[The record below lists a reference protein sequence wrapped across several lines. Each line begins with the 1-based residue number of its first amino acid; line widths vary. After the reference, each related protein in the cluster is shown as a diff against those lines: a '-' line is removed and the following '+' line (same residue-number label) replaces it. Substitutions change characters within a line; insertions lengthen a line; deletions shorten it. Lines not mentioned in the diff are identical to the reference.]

1 MFGKKMMSVLTL
13 TIMIMSLVVGSV
25 SADSFVNVDI
35 VDFEINGR
43 TMTEDKVLEVELG
56 DVLEIDMEV
65 MCTAEVDEAISDYCA
80 EGVEIGARL
89 VYKYSEHDNNI
100 ADWTNDFKL
109 HNGVTALKSLEV
121 QVPYEMNTDEMS
133 LHIYVAD
140 QHGSYTQKYDIDVV
154 GVDNSDAIRFVK
166 TQLNYP
172 VLKAGEIRSI
182 TPKVVVKNYGTEDFD
197 DVYLTVRIPALGVQ
211 QELQS
216 IELDA
221 GEERVFEDLW
231 LRIPSDAEAGVYT
244 VEYLVEFDRYEN
256 VEAFDKLTIEAGE
269 ETSET
274 ENTKTV
280 VTVPD
285 TQSLVVGGAGVAYP
299 VVIANMGN
307 DAKSY
312 VLTVQGVESWGTSRI
327 DPVATIVVPA
337 GETVTAFLYVSANEN
352 AVAGD
357 KVFQLTINDGKESKQ
372 IPLTANVAEA
382 EGNWDGLKT
391 VLEVGLIVLV
401 IILIVIGLIVG
412 FNKLRGNDEEDDE
425 DKTYY

>member
-1 MFGKKMMSVLTL
+1 MFGKKIMSVFTL
-13 TIMIMSLVVGSV
+13 AIMILSLGGLVV
-25 SADSFVNVDI
+25 ADSFVNVNI

-43 TMTEDKVLEVELG
+43 TMTTDKVLEVELG
-56 DVLEIDMEV
+56 EVLEIDMEV
-65 MCTAEVDEAISDYCA
+65 MCAQEVDEDLAAYCA

-89 VYKYSEHDNNI
+89 VYKYSEYDNNI
-100 ADWTNDFKL
+100 QDWSGDFKL
-109 HNGVTALKSLEV
+109 HNGVTAVKSLEV

-133 LHIYVAD
+133 LHIFVAD
-140 QHGSYTQKYDIDVV
+140 QSGSYTEKYEIDVV
-154 GVDNSDAIRFVK
+154 GVDNSDSIRFVK

-182 TPKVVVKNYGTEDFD
+182 TPKVIVKNYGTEDFD
-197 DVYLTVRIPALGVQ
+197 DVYLTARIPALGVQ

-216 IELDA
+216 IELEA
-221 GEERVFEDLW
+221 GEEKTFEDLW
-231 LRIPSDAEAGVYT
+231 LRIPADAEAGVYT
-244 VEYLVEFDRYEN
+244 VEYTVEYDRYEK

-269 ETSET
+269 ETSA

-280 VTVPD
+280 ITVPD
-285 TQSLVVGGAGVAYP
+285 TQSVMVGGAGVAYP
-299 VVIANMGN
+299 IVIANLGK

-312 VLTVQGVESWGTSRI
+312 QLTVQGVEAWGTARI
-327 DPVATIVVPA
+327 DPVSTIVVPA
-337 GETVTAFLYVSANEN
+337 GQTVTAFLYVSANEN

-357 KVFQLTINDGKESKQ
+357 KVFQLTINDGMETKQ

-382 EGNWDGLKT
+382 EGSWNGLKT

-401 IILIVIGLIVG
+401 IILIIIGLIVG
-412 FNKLRGNDEEDDE
+412 FNKLRGNDEDDDE